1 MTAVPPEGKFLTSRR
16 AIALLLFVAFSIIPV
31 LWAQRS
37 NAKVDSK
44 NIIFLKVR
52 LVDPTDLKIDLKAT
66 SLDITAKSDG
76 QDYSLHIDFY
86 AEINEEES
94 HYHYWP
100 RLTKEKAKYHYIRTD
115 FEKWV
120 DEDEQE
126 SKPEAGNFDPSTM
139 DLASL
144 AKQYGGKGD
153 PSKGSTGPSE
163 YGDLSELAHSAAAK
177 KE

>member
-1 MTAVPPEGKFLTSRR
+1 M
-16 AIALLLFVAFSIIPV
+16 
-31 LWAQRS
+31 
-37 NAKVDSK
+37 
-44 NIIFLKVR
+44 
-52 LVDPTDLKIDLKAT
+52 DPTDLKIDLKAK
-66 SLDITAKSDG
+66 SLDITAKSDD
-76 QDYSLHIDFY
+76 QEYSLHIDFY

-94 HYHYWP
+94 HYHVAGSHSAFVLRKKEKKSEYWP

-126 SKPEAGNFDPSTM
+126 SKPEAGDFDPSTM

>member
-1 MTAVPPEGKFLTSRR
+1 M
-16 AIALLLFVAFSIIPV
+16 
-31 LWAQRS
+31 
-37 NAKVDSK
+37 
-44 NIIFLKVR
+44 KVR

-94 HYHYWP
+94 HYHVAGSHIAFVLRKKEKKSEYWP

-126 SKPEAGNFDPSTM
+126 SKPEAGDFDPSTM